1 MTRANARELAVHLIY
16 SQEFTGDEPE
26 AVIASRLLWGTETA
40 ADLAGKGIRTGVCF
54 IVTFFKSFSF
64 VFPIHD
70 DPPEDEWSELRE
82 ERRMFL
88 PDLPVRPHTPVIKL
102 SFSKKSP
109 FLFRPRRP
117 CCFPGYVY
125 PSGKCPISRGNPL

>member
-1 MTRANARELAVHLIY
+1 MDDGPLAVLSYPDRNGFHDSAAVGFQVYRFDVQMQAVQAIG
-16 SQEFTGDEPE
+16 TVV

-82 ERRMFL
+82 ERRVFL

-109 FLFRPRRP
+109 FGIFV
-117 CCFPGYVY
+117 FPF
-125 PSGKCPISRGNPL
+125 